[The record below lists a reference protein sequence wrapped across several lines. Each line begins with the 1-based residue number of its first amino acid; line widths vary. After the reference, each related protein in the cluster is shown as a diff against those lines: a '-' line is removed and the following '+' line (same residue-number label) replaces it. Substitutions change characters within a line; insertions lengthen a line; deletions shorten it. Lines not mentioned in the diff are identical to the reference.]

1 MMLAQPVAFS
11 WVKDHQTVRIST
23 VFKHK
28 PEVIIANKH
37 QVPFINRAYFKRL
50 ALEASTPQVIHKLVS
65 CGKNIF
71 TLFLRT

>member
-1 MMLAQPVAFS
+1 MMLAEPVAFP

-37 QVPFINRAYFKRL
+37 QVPVINRAYFKRL
-50 ALEASTPQVIHKLVS
+50 ALEASTPQVGYIS
-65 CGKNIF
+65 NAIKNM
-71 TLFLRT
+71 